1 MEKFETI
8 VGMEQILEHLKNA
21 IRLGKVSHAYIFNGE
36 EKSGKKTIAKN
47 FAATLQCED
56 RGEEP
61 CGVCKSCHQIMNG
74 NHPDIIWVTHE
85 KPNSIG
91 VDDIRTQVVND
102 ISLKPFQ
109 GPNKIYIISEAD
121 KMTPQAQ
128 NALLK
133 TIEEPPEY
141 AILLLLT
148 ENEESLLPTIISR
161 CVTLNM
167 KPVSNEVIKTYLMEN
182 YHIPDYRAEVCVAF
196 AQGNVGKAI
205 MLATAENFEHIK
217 NETLHLVK
225 NIPQLEVYEVVD
237 TIKQIV
243 DFKLNV
249 NDYLD
254 IMMVWY
260 RDVLMFKATN
270 DVNNL
275 IFKDEINSI
284 IKQANKSSYRGIE
297 IIIQAIEKA
306 KERIKANVNF
316 DLIIELLLMTIKE
329 NGK

>member
-1 MEKFETI
+1 MNDFEKI
-8 VGMEQILEHLKNA
+8 IGMEPILEHLKNA
-21 IRLGKVSHAYIFNGE
+21 VRLGKVSHAYIFNGE
-36 EKSGKKTIAKN
+36 EKSGKKTVARR
-47 FAATLQCED
+47 FAATLQCEKG
-56 RGEEP
+56 GEEP
-61 CGVCKSCHQIMNG
+61 CMVCKSCHQIKTG
-74 NHPDIIWVTHE
+74 NHPDVVWVSHE
-85 KPNSIG
+85 KPNTIG
-91 VDDIRTQVVND
+91 VDDIRNQVVND
-102 ISLKPFQ
+102 IVLKPYM
-109 GPNKIYIISEAD
+109 GPYKIYIISEAD

-141 AILLLLT
+141 AVLLLLT
-148 ENEESLLPTIISR
+148 ENEERLLPTITSR

-167 KPVSNEVIKTYLMEN
+167 KPVSKEVVKKYLMEE
-182 YHIPDYRAEVCVAF
+182 YRIPDYRAEVCVAF

-205 MLATAENFEHIK
+205 MLATAENFERIK

-225 NIPQLEVYEVVD
+225 TLPSMQAYEVSD
-237 TIKQIV
+237 AIKGIV

-260 RDVLMFKATN
+260 RDVLMYKATN

-275 IFKDEINSI
+275 IFKDEINEIIHQANNSSYIGIENI
-284 IKQANKSSYRGIE
+284 IKGIE
-297 IIIQAIEKA
+297 KS

-316 DLIIELLLMTIKE
+316 DLIMELLLMTIKE
-329 NGK
+329 S